1 MAGTLLHLSDL
12 HVGSGAGSDVGDAL
26 RALVVEL
33 SPELVVATG
42 DLSHRGR
49 SGQLELARELLGTLG
64 VETLCVPG
72 NHDIPHGPSRLTR
85 PWRRFEAVFG
95 STTPAYVSERLAVV
109 GLCSARPWRH
119 QSGRVGVASL
129 GAAAE
134 TLRTV
139 PPRALRVAALHHHVA
154 GAPWRATRKR
164 PLRNR
169 EAVVRRL
176 GEAGI
181 ELVLG
186 GHIHQSSAIQLREVT
201 VGDAGVSGIVLC
213 TAPGLGRPRPHR
225 SGEAQGLH
233 VVSWDDETLT
243 VETRRWDG
251 AVFVPGAQRRF
262 PRS

>member
-33 SPELVVATG
+33 SPALVVATG

-49 SGQLELARELLGTLG
+49 SNQLEAARELLGTLG
-64 VETLCVPG
+64 TEMLCVPG
-72 NHDIPHGPSRLTR
+72 NHDIPHDPSRLTR

-95 STTPAYVSERLAVV
+95 SATPAYVSETLAVV

-119 QSGRVGVASL
+119 QSGRVGAAGL
-129 GAAAE
+129 AAAAE
-134 TLRTV
+134 TLLTA
-139 PPRALRVAALHHHVA
+139 PPGALRVAALHHHVA
-154 GAPWRATRKR
+154 GAPWRVTRKR
-164 PLRNR
+164 PLRDR
-169 EAVVRRL
+169 ETLVRRL
-176 GEAGI
+176 AEARV

-201 VGDAGVSGIVLC
+201 VDDAGVGGIVFC

-233 VVSWDDETLT
+233 VVSWDEETLM
-243 VETRRWDG
+243 VEARRWDG
-251 AVFVPGAQRRF
+251 AAFVAGARRLF
-262 PRS
+262 PRA